1 MCNELQDHQ
10 DGSVASRYH
19 HFAYYYTAAVHLLCF
34 RFNRYDPNVL
44 PYYYYYYYL
53 YTRSVLP
60 SSLLE

>member
-34 RFNRYDPNVL
+34 RFNP
-44 PYYYYYYYL
+44 
-53 YTRSVLP
+53 
-60 SSLLE
+60 